1 MNTQPAETATAAI
14 LDGSIA
20 LESQSPAEQNDL
32 SLTVLNVSQNY
43 HVRGGS
49 DRYFFVM
56 GELLEKHGHRV
67 IPFAAKQ
74 EQDEETP
81 WSEYFPE
88 GIKFQSP
95 SPLDLGRFIY
105 SRRAAHS
112 IDRLLLDHPV
122 DIAHLQIYYGQ
133 LTASIL
139 GPLRQAGVPIVQT
152 IHDFKLVCPV
162 YSLMSHGSICE
173 ACQGKHFW
181 KGILNRCNR
190 GSLARS
196 ALSVAESYISRW
208 LGAVDDVDHFIS
220 VSNFQRDKL
229 VELGVPSEKIT
240 VVHNFI
246 EVDPQEPEAAPGD
259 YILYFGRIERLKGIY
274 TLLDAAR
281 RAPDVKLIL
290 VGEGDAYDGVTELI
304 REQGLSNV
312 ELRGFAQGDELKQ
325 LIRGSLATVLPS
337 EGYDNCPMA
346 VLESLGM
353 GKAVIGSRIGGI
365 PELVD
370 DTQDGFLVTPGDGED
385 LAERM
390 NWMWNHR
397 SEVAAMGLRGRDKV
411 IARFNSQVHYERIAD
426 VYRTL
431 VPHLAQS
438 PTT

>member
-1 MNTQPAETATAAI
+1 MTTQPEELTNTAV
-14 LDGSIA
+14 LDTNQTTDTRTQGGDHA
-20 LESQSPAEQNDL
+20 GRP
-32 SLTVLNVSQNY
+32 TVLNISQNY
-43 HVRGGS
+43 FVRGGS

-56 GELLEKHGHRV
+56 SDLLEKHGHRV

-74 EQDEETP
+74 SQDDATE
-81 WSEYFPE
+81 WAKYFPQ
-88 GIKFQSP
+88 GINFQSP
-95 SPLDLGRFIY
+95 KPMDLARFIY
-105 SRRAAHS
+105 SPRAAKAM
-112 IDRLLLDHPV
+112 DRLLLDHPV

-162 YSLMSHGSICE
+162 YSLMSHGKICE

-181 KGILNRCNR
+181 KGIIHRCNR

-196 ALSVAESYISRW
+196 VLSVAESYASRW
-208 LGAVDDVDHFIS
+208 LGVVNDIDRFIS
-220 VSNFQRDKL
+220 VSGFQRDKL
-229 VELGVPSEKIT
+229 VELGVPAEKIT

-246 EVDPQEPEAAPGD
+246 DVDPNEPEPTPGD

-274 TLLDAAR
+274 TLLDAAK
-281 RAPDVKLIL
+281 RAPEVKLIL
-290 VGEGDAYDGVTELI
+290 VGEGDAYDEAGEII
-304 REQGLSNV
+304 REQGLNNV
-312 ELRGFAQGDELKQ
+312 ELRGFAKGEELKQ

-370 DTQDGFLVTPGDGED
+370 DTNDGFLVTPGDGED
-385 LAERM
+385 LADRM

-397 SEVAAMGLRGRDKV
+397 SEVHDMGLRGRDKV
-411 IARFNSQVHYERIAD
+411 ISRFNSEIHYERIAD
-426 VYRTL
+426 VYRTVL
-431 VPHLAQS
+431 QTAAKI
-438 PTT
+438 

>member
-1 MNTQPAETATAAI
+1 MNTQPEEITGTAI
-14 LDGSIA
+14 LETNKTTDSR
-20 LESQSPAEQNDL
+20 SQSDDREHRP
-32 SLTVLNVSQNY
+32 TVLNISQNY
-43 HVRGGS
+43 YVRGGS

-67 IPFAAKQ
+67 IPFASRQ
-74 EQDEETP
+74 SQDDETT

-88 GIKFQSP
+88 GINFQSP
-95 SPLDLGRFIY
+95 SPIDLGRFIY
-105 SRRAAHS
+105 SRRAAQAM
-112 IDRLLLDHPV
+112 DRLLLDHPV

-162 YSLMSHGSICE
+162 YSLMSKGKICE

-181 KGILNRCNR
+181 KGIVNRCNR

-196 ALSVAESYISRW
+196 VLSVAESYASRW
-208 LGAVDDVDHFIS
+208 LGAVDDVDRFIS
-220 VSNFQRDKL
+220 VSGFQRDKL
-229 VELGVPSEKIT
+229 VELGVPAEKIT

-246 EVDPQEPEAAPGD
+246 DVDPNEPEPVPGD
-259 YILYFGRIERLKGIY
+259 YILYFGRIEQLKGIY
-274 TLLDAAR
+274 TLLDAAK
-281 RAPDVKLIL
+281 RAPDVKLVL
-290 VGEGDAYDGVTELI
+290 VGEGDAFDEAGDII
-304 REQGLSNV
+304 REQRLNNV
-312 ELRGFAQGDELKQ
+312 TLRGFARGEELKQ

-370 DTQDGFLVTPGDGED
+370 DTQDGFLVTPSDGED

-397 SEVAAMGLRGRDKV
+397 EEVHEMGLRGREKV
-411 IARFNSQVHYERIAD
+411 INRFNSETHYERIAD
-426 VYRTL
+426 VYRS
-431 VPHLAQS
+431 VVQS
-438 PTT
+438 TAKV